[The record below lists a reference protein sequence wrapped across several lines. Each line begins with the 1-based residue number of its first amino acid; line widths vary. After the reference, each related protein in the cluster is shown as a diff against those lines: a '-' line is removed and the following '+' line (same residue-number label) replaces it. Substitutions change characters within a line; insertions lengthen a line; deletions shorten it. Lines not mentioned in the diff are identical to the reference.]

1 MRCQPSVMM
10 EEKGSV
16 MRDKIIPGACDVS
29 FTSFRSDPMITA
41 LDLGR
46 GAGTIQRIPFLGK
59 EVMRHAHI
67 WHVASAEPGMSKFY
81 VDANP
86 KISISILAAGAKS

>member
-1 MRCQPSVMM
+1 M
-10 EEKGSV
+10 
-16 MRDKIIPGACDVS
+16 
-29 FTSFRSDPMITA
+29 TSFSRRFDRIRLITA
-41 LDLGR
+41 SDLGR

-59 EVMRHAHI
+59 EVMRHTHI
-67 WHVASAEPGMSKFY
+67 WHVTSADPGMSKMY